1 MKGFSRNNV
10 KLTYTGVPE
19 FYINENKR
27 TVVCKLHTYVATP
40 VDETHFRGISLRS
53 FSVNAIGRAKCSKD
67 DEFDVE
73 RGKRIALGRAK
84 SNIYIEAIHNI
95 TEQAEKLKYLHT
107 ICADFVKKAY
117 TTVAVHDEYVDSL
130 TFPAHPDYKKTV
142 LPLKSGK
149 IINNTKK

>member
-1 MKGFSRNNV
+1 MKGFTRNNI
-10 KLTYTGVPE
+10 KLTYTSVPE
-19 FYINENKR
+19 FYINEKKR
-27 TVVCKLHTYVATP
+27 TVVCKLHANVATP
-40 VDETHFRGISLRS
+40 TDETYYRGISLRS

-84 SNIYIEAIHNI
+84 SNIYTEAIHNI
-95 TEQAEKLKYLHT
+95 TKQAEKLKYLHT
-107 ICADFVKKAY
+107 ICADFVNKAY
-117 TTVAVHDEYVDSL
+117 KTVAVHDEYVDTL

-149 IINNTKK
+149 IIDNSKK